1 MDKTSKGPS
10 APQKSHSLF
19 QVYLRLRPPQAGA
32 AVTER
37 FLTVEP
43 APTDAESTA
52 PTHITL
58 NPPNDR
64 RRPVEKFAFTQ
75 VFTED
80 ATQLD
85 VFHCTNVVSLVEGVL
100 APHGGDGT
108 DALLATLGVSGSG
121 KSHTTLGSRSQRGM
135 TQLSL
140 DVIFRSIGKNIVD
153 IDSKPDLEASINAS
167 DASEASISSASTFI
181 ESVYGDNSGA
191 PRPSSRAPTPLVRP
205 LDSFSPS
212 VAFLAESS
220 HQGLPQVSEPST
232 PAHTSRL
239 ESVRLVCK
247 EDYTASSPNTPD
259 LLLRQ
264 DWRALPLG
272 NAHSMTD
279 RRRPLQ
285 TRAANTSTPYRSPLK
300 HYMGVTAS
308 ARHKKRSAEPFN
320 LKGDSI
326 PPTPRKL
333 LSRPFALPQVPDIS
347 TVNVSS
353 DPAAEYVVLV
363 SMYEVYNDRIF
374 DLLTPPAK
382 SAATKE
388 FRRRPLIFKS
398 TEQSPDRKLVAG
410 LRKVIC
416 SNLNQALMVLEAGLH
431 ERRVAGTGSNS
442 ASSRSHGFFS
452 VEVKKRPRPSSK
464 RHRSLWGGS
473 TLTVVDLAGSERA
486 RDAKTAGATLAEAGK
501 INESLMYLG
510 QCLQMQSDVG
520 SNSKQAVVPFR
531 QCRLTELLFSNSFP
545 SPSSLSQSQSIRR
558 NPQNA
563 VMIVTADPHGDFNA
577 TSQILRYSALAR
589 EVTVP
594 RIPSITETILQ
605 ANTSHPYAASQSSG
619 RNSNQAQSYT
629 SPLSSP
635 NQQFQRPPFFP
646 SGPLS
651 PHVRRNLTP
660 HSVTPS
666 EDRVT
671 MENAALEIARLAE
684 ETSHLREALAREQEA
699 RRSAEAHLLNM
710 EDRMLELEQ
719 AVREDCAAEYE
730 ERLAVEISR
739 GKAAMQMEAERGQQ
753 HWDRKLE
760 VFERS
765 LGTHEAMAEASDDDD
780 TINKENVLVENLE
793 EENARLRREVTI
805 LKRELIGR
813 TPSKR
818 APLAER
824 EDFATSVNSSPRSL
838 QSGRAGRKINEN
850 VQPECLQRRMESLS
864 LREGQDDLRRV
875 ASANKIRANSRSRAD
890 PSGSPVK
897 RVRSRKLTARKW
909 ENVLGGGEDI
919 L

>member
-1 MDKTSKGPS
+1 MDNMSKGATAGQTPN
-10 APQKSHSLF
+10 HLF

-32 AVTER
+32 ATADR
-37 FLTVEP
+37 FLAVEP
-43 APTDAESTA
+43 PPAHAESTA

-64 RRPVEKFAFTQ
+64 RRAVEKFAFTQ

-85 VFHCTNVVSLVEGVL
+85 VFHCTNVVALVEGVL

-121 KSHTTLGSRSQRGM
+121 KSHTILGSRSQRGM

-153 IDSKPDLEASINAS
+153 LDTKPELEASINAS
-167 DASEASISSASTFI
+167 DASEASISSASAFI
-181 ESVYGDNSGA
+181 ESVYGDPSGA
-191 PRPSSRAPTPLVRP
+191 PRPSSRAPTPL
-205 LDSFSPS
+205 
-212 VAFLAESS
+212 
-220 HQGLPQVSEPST
+220 
-232 PAHTSRL
+232 
-239 ESVRLVCK
+239 
-247 EDYTASSPNTPD
+247 
-259 LLLRQ
+259 
-264 DWRALPLG
+264 
-272 NAHSMTD
+272 
-279 RRRPLQ
+279 
-285 TRAANTSTPYRSPLK
+285 
-300 HYMGVTAS
+300 
-308 ARHKKRSAEPFN
+308 
-320 LKGDSI
+320 GDSI

-374 DLLTPPAK
+374 DLLTPPVK
-382 SAATKE
+382 SLATKE

-416 SNLNQALMVLEAGLH
+416 RDLNQALMVLEAGLH

-442 ASSRSHGFFS
+442 ASSRSHGFFN
-452 VEVKKRPRPSSK
+452 VEVKKRPKSSSK
-464 RHRSLWGGS
+464 RHRYPWAGS
-473 TLTVVDLAGSERA
+473 TLTIVDLAGSERA

-520 SNSKQAVVPFR
+520 GNSKQGVVPFR
-531 QCRLTELLFSNSFP
+531 QCKLTELLFSNSFP

-558 NPQNA
+558 NPQKA

-605 ANTSHPYAASQSSG
+605 ANAAHAYAASQSSG
-619 RNSNQAQSYT
+619 SRNSNQAQSCN

-635 NQQFQRPPFFP
+635 AQQFQRPPFFP
-646 SGPLS
+646 PGATS
-651 PHVRRNLTP
+651 PSLYRTITP

-684 ETSHLREALAREQEA
+684 ETNHLREALARAQEA
-699 RRSAEAHLLNM
+699 RLSAEAHAMTM
-710 EDRMLELEQ
+710 EDKMLELEQ

-739 GKAAMQMEAERGQQ
+739 GKAAMQMEAERGQE

-765 LGTHEAMAEASDDDD
+765 LETHQAVAEPSDDES
-780 TINKENVLVENLE
+780 IVNKENVLVESLE
-793 EENARLRREVTI
+793 QENARLRREVMV
-805 LKRELIGR
+805 LKRELAGR

-824 EDFATSVNSSPRSL
+824 EDFATSANSSPRSL
-838 QSGRAGRKINEN
+838 HSGRAGRKVNEN
-850 VQPECLQRRMESLS
+850 IQPECLQRRMESLS
-864 LREGQDDLRRV
+864 LREGQEDLRKV
-875 ASANKIRANSRSRAD
+875 ASANKSRANSRSRAE
-890 PSGSPVK
+890 PGGSPVK

-909 ENVLGGGEDI
+909 ENVLGDEDDI
-919 L
+919 F